1 MIIDFKQ
8 QFYSIINNNIKIIR
22 DIDQNIHLDDFFN
35 EDIVAN
41 EILKKKESKKIKPIK
56 KARMIINKANLT
68 INQYSNESQE
78 TQQLYNESQ
87 ESQQF
92 FNESQA
98 SQQFFN
104 ESQESQLYEEL
115 PPDYPFHKRI
125 HCFSSTIPYFYDLSS
140 VMDPKTFVFHVLSSG
155 LNPHQAKKLL
165 NAFQNQF
172 FFYAQNALS
181 PIVIAATKES
191 IKYCKSKMKKGARA
205 MFDGAWSHMRN
216 AYQHHAILIEFLL
229 EKSLLHKLY
238 LKMIEQTL
246 EIMKIKNLL
255 I

>member
-87 ESQQF
+87 
-92 FNESQA
+92 A

-104 ESQESQLYEEL
+104 ESQESQQYEEL

-172 FFYAQNALS
+172 FFFMLRMHYLQLLLLPQKNQS
-181 PIVIAATKES
+181 NIAKV
-191 IKYCKSKMKKGARA
+191 K
-205 MFDGAWSHMRN
+205 
-216 AYQHHAILIEFLL
+216 
-229 EKSLLHKLY
+229 
-238 LKMIEQTL
+238 
-246 EIMKIKNLL
+246 
-255 I
+255 